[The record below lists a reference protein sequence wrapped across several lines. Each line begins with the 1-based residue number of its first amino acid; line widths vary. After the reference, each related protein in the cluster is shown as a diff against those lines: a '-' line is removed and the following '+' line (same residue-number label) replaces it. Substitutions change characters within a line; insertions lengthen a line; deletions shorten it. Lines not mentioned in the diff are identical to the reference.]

1 MGAQAVDCVVSAR
14 KVSLR
19 QGGVNFLVADV
30 VQQHRRAALATFC
43 ARDQVMRALWRIL
56 GDGAQAKRAN
66 GRAGHGQVG
75 LTALTQHGRP
85 RSQPQANE
93 VTHMAEQSEL
103 ATRVLGWLD
112 QARDVAM
119 GWIASPAAWSQF
131 ALLAA
136 AFVLAVLVSR
146 RLQPYLARVIT
157 PAEGTGTLLS
167 KARRFALTLLPLL
180 MPVLAYGFTAAGEE
194 VTRSVFG
201 SGDVI
206 AFGKRLFL
214 LLAARIVVRDVLH
227 DTFLRLLGRY
237 VLIPV
242 AALYAL
248 GVLDDVSVRLDAT
261 VIALGNIKF
270 SVLSLLRGLIAGSL
284 LFWLG
289 SWSNRQSADYIT
301 KQEDLRPA
309 TRVLAVKLAE
319 IAIFGAA
326 FLLLMSIMGIDLTA
340 VAVLGGALGVGVGL
354 GLQQI
359 AANFVSGM
367 ILLLEGQTTVGDYVE
382 LDGGEKGTIVKMTA
396 RACILETFDGR
407 WIVVPNEHFITTRVV
422 NYSDQGSANRY
433 EAVFSVTYDTD
444 INRVP
449 AIIEAA
455 VSTLPFVLQTPD
467 GPDCELKG
475 FGESAVD
482 FGVEYWVNGIDDGKN
497 KYTSPVLFAIWNA
510 LKAEGIEMPYP
521 HRVVEIKGA
530 VPQVTA

>member
-1 MGAQAVDCVVSAR
+1 
-14 KVSLR
+14 
-19 QGGVNFLVADV
+19 
-30 VQQHRRAALATFC
+30 
-43 ARDQVMRALWRIL
+43 
-56 GDGAQAKRAN
+56 
-66 GRAGHGQVG
+66 
-75 LTALTQHGRP
+75 
-85 RSQPQANE
+85 
-93 VTHMAEQSEL
+93 
-103 ATRVLGWLD
+103 
-112 QARDVAM
+112 M
-119 GWIASPAAWSQF
+119 GWVGQASDIAAGWISSPAAWSQF
-131 ALLAA
+131 AVLAL
-136 AFVLAVLVSR
+136 AFVAAVLVAR
-146 RLQPYLARVIT
+146 RVVPILQGLIAPPDGQETMVAT
-157 PAEGTGTLLS
+157 
-167 KARRFALTLLPLL
+167 ARRFALKLLPLL
-180 MPVLAYGFTAAGEE
+180 MPVLAYAFTAGGEQL
-194 VTRSVFG
+194 TRSLFG

-206 AFGKRLFL
+206 AFGKRVFL
-214 LLAARIVVRDVLH
+214 LLAARLLVRDVLS
-227 DTFLRLLGRY
+227 DPFLRLLGRY

-242 AALYAL
+242 AMLYTVGL
-248 GVLDDVSVRLDAT
+248 LDDLTARLDAT
-261 VIALGNIKF
+261 IIALGNIRF
-270 SVLSLLRGLIAGSL
+270 SVLALIRGVIAGSL

-289 SWSNRQSADYIT
+289 SWSNRQSATYIT
-301 KQEDLRPA
+301 KQEVLRPA

-340 VAVLGGALGVGVGL
+340 VAVLGGALGVGIGL

-433 EAVFSVTYDTD
+433 EAVFSVSYDTD

-449 AIIEAA
+449 AIIETAVAA
-455 VSTLPFVLQTPD
+455 LPFVLAVPD

-482 FGVEYWVNGIDDGKN
+482 FGVEYWVNGIDDGRH
-497 KYTSPVLFAIWNA
+497 KYASPILFAIWNA

-530 VPQVTA
+530 VPQVGA